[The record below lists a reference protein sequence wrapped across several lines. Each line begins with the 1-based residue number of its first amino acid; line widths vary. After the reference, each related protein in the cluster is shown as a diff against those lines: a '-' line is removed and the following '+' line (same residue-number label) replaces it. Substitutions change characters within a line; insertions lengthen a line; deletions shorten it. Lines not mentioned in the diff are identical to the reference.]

1 MLEQKSNPENIE
13 VIETRSISEEAF
25 INLGDESN
33 HENVCP
39 DDVLFRVLKAI
50 ANEKETE
57 IIDQIG
63 EDSETYDLG
72 TPQVKECFLIEKP
85 DLSFLDIQKC
95 KEEPLD
101 PWEEQSFQEILNSG
115 LDSQISSTEFDSEKE
130 YEQRGVKKFSCNECG
145 KCFAYKKIFKSHV
158 DGAHKKPS
166 LKMPKMAKN
175 GQMFTSFADEKNPK
189 PKENKNFG
197 CDKCKS
203 VFEDKVQLKVHLK
216 KVLLNEKPFQC
227 GLCKRQFSLSVKL
240 QKHVIK
246 FHPSQYGQSQAE

>member
-13 VIETRSISEEAF
+13 VIESYSISQEAF

-130 YEQRGVKKFSCNECG
+130 YEQRGVKKFSCNGCG

-166 LKMPKMAKN
+166 QKMPKMAKN
-175 GQMFTSFADEKNPK
+175 GQMFDSNLDASFADENKPK
-189 PKENKNFG
+189 PKENKNFN

-216 KVLLNEKPFQC
+216 KVHLNEKPMWC
-227 GLCKRQFSLSVKL
+227 M
-240 QKHVIK
+240 
-246 FHPSQYGQSQAE
+246 